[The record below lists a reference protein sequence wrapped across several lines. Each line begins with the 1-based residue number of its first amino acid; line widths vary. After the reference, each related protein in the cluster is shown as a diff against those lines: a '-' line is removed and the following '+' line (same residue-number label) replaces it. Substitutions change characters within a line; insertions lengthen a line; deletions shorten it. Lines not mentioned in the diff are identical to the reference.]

1 MHAVDISSN
10 DAASVTMSKADFSR
24 MSEFIYSECGIK
36 MSVSK
41 KVMLES
47 RLRKRLRALGLTS
60 YGEYCSYLFS
70 SAGMEH
76 EIIHMIDMVTT
87 NKTDF
92 FREPA
97 HFDYLTKHALP
108 ELLNSYESGL
118 RKAVLI
124 WSAGC
129 STGEEPYTLSMV
141 VNDFSESISGYRYNI
156 LATDIS
162 TRVLNAAKSG
172 TYLAERVEPVPA
184 VMKRKYLLRS
194 KDRSKGLV
202 RVVPELRKRVEF
214 RRLNFMDSDFGMR
227 DPADIIFCR
236 NVIIYFDRRTQES
249 LISRFCR
256 YLRPG
261 GYLFMGHSE
270 TLFGMDVPLVQVAP
284 TIYRKRR

>member
-1 MHAVDISSN
+1 MSATAVNSN
-10 DAASVTMSKADFSR
+10 EITGLTMSDRDFSR
-24 MSEFIYSECGIK
+24 MSQFIYTECGIK
-36 MSVSK
+36 MSAAK

-47 RLRKRLRALGLTS
+47 RLRKRLRALGLKS
-60 YGEYCSYLFS
+60 YGEYCEYLFS
-70 SAGMEH
+70 PSGIEN
-76 EIIHMIDMVTT
+76 ELVHMIDMVTT

-92 FREPA
+92 FREPV
-97 HFDYLTKHALP
+97 HFNYLVKHALP
-108 ELLNSYESGL
+108 ELLNAHEAGV
-118 RKAVLI
+118 RRTVII

-141 VNDFSESISGYRYNI
+141 MNDFAESVKGYRYAI

-162 TRVLNAAKSG
+162 TKVLNAAKSG
-172 TYLAERVEPVPA
+172 IYHEDRIEPVPA
-184 VMKRKYLLRS
+184 LMKKKYLLRS
-194 KDRSKGLV
+194 RDRSKALV
-202 RVVPELRKRVEF
+202 KIAPELRKQVRF

-227 DPADIIFCR
+227 EPADVIFCR

-249 LISRFCR
+249 LIGRFCKN
-256 YLRPG
+256 LRPG